1 MPQAYPSEFQL
12 ENMMSS
18 KRIYISVF
26 LAVLSAVILS
36 GCTASQLGPLSPS
49 SAGALFQTEPTPLG
63 AEELLP
69 GEEEEGP
76 ETTPEDETII
86 IVEEIVILLLF
97 IATLVG
103 IVARRLRV
111 PYTVGLVIMG
121 LALALLPQVDVNVPR
136 NLILG
141 LLVPPLIFEAAFD
154 LNVNDLRRNLAPIL
168 AWAIPGVVVTMF
180 LVGGVVAWG
189 TKLPLTHALL
199 FGSLVAATDP
209 VAVIALFSTIGVPKR
224 LKVLLEGESLFNDGT
239 AIVIFGIMTV
249 VALTGEFNLAT
260 GIIDFLRISGGGFV
274 VGIIL
279 GLLIS
284 QMIGRIDD
292 HLIETTLTTVLA
304 FGSYLVAEQIFHVSG
319 VLAVVAAGLVNG
331 NIGPRGM
338 SPTTRIVVFN
348 FWEYVGF
355 IANSFAFL
363 LIGLQIDL
371 GVLLVYW
378 QPIITAI
385 LAVLVAR
392 AVVIYGLAWIG
403 RDIPLRWQ
411 HILYWGGL
419 RGAIS
424 LALALGLPAL
434 LESRDQLQVMA
445 FGVVVFTL
453 LVQGFSMTSLVRR
466 MGLIRR
472 SEAQVE
478 YERRHARAVA
488 VQSAYEHLER
498 MRGNGLISDHTWQ
511 TLSPILKEHSQT
523 LIDSVKQ
530 VLAEDP
536 GVEAE
541 ELDNARREALMAQRS
556 TLTNLMR
563 HGVISDSIYGQ
574 LIGEVDAALT
584 DESVSW
590 PELIR
595 HLERPSITKLMAAVI
610 QEQDLEN
617 AISALTKLGLSI
629 TNLPSVGGFLGRINV
644 TLIIGFSDGQ
654 EESVVRALSQACRR
668 RVEYIAPPI
677 EGSPI
682 PLPAPTHI
690 NVGGATIFMLE
701 VERYEE
707 F

>member
-1 MPQAYPSEFQL
+1 MMP
-12 ENMMSS
+12 S
-18 KRIYISVF
+18 KRIIIVIS
-26 LAVLSAVILS
+26 LAVLSILIFS
-36 GCTASQLGPLSPS
+36 SCSVSQFGPLSPTS
-49 SAGALFQTEPTPLG
+49 PQALPQPTATPLSL
-63 AEELLP
+63 EELFA
-69 GEEEEGP
+69 GDEEAEGP

-86 IVEEIVILLLF
+86 VVEEIVILLLF

-103 IVARRLRV
+103 IAARRLRV
-111 PYTVGLVIMG
+111 PYTVGLVLMG
-121 LALALLPQVDVNVPR
+121 LALALLPQVDVHVPR

-154 LNVNDLRRNLAPIL
+154 LNVNDLRRNIAPIL

-180 LVGGVVAWG
+180 LVGAVVAWG
-189 TKLPLTHALL
+189 TKLPITHALL
-199 FGSLVAATDP
+199 FGTLVAATDP

-224 LKVLLEGESLFNDGT
+224 LQVLLEGESLFNDGT
-239 AIVIFGIMTV
+239 AIVIFGIMTT
-249 VALTGEFNLAT
+249 VALTGEFSLVT

-274 VGIIL
+274 IGIIL

-284 QMIGRIDD
+284 QMIVRIDD
-292 HLIETTLTTVLA
+292 HLIETTLTSVLA
-304 FGSYLVAEQIFHVSG
+304 FGSYLVAEEVFHVSG
-319 VLAVVAAGLVNG
+319 VLAVLAAGLVNG

-348 FWEYVGF
+348 FWEYIGF

-363 LIGLQIDL
+363 LIGLQIDVA
-371 GVLLVYW
+371 VLLIFW
-378 QPIITAI
+378 QPIFTAI

-411 HILYWGGL
+411 HVLYWGGL

-424 LALALGLPAL
+424 LALALGLPTM
-434 LESRDQLQVMA
+434 LEGRNQIQVMA

-453 LVQGFSMTSLVRR
+453 LVQGFSMSSLVGR

-498 MRGNGLISDHTWQ
+498 MRQNGLISDHTWQ

-523 LIDSVKQ
+523 LIESVKQ

-536 GVEAE
+536 GVGAE

-556 TLTNLMR
+556 TLSNLLR

-595 HLERPSITKLMAAVI
+595 HQERPSITKLMAVVI

-629 TNLPSVGGFLGRINV
+629 TNLPSVGGFLGRHNV
-644 TLIIGFSDGQ
+644 SLLIGFSDAQ
-654 EESVVRALSQACRR
+654 EESIVRALSQACRR

-690 NVGGATIFMLE
+690 TVGGATIFMLE

>member
-1 MPQAYPSEFQL
+1 MQIHKHFFFF
-12 ENMMSS
+12 
-18 KRIYISVF
+18 SV
-26 LAVLSAVILS
+26 LLIAASILLSACVFPATSPLPLKSVGTSLQTTPTLIAPEEITPEREGS
-36 GCTASQLGPLSPS
+36 GR
-49 SAGALFQTEPTPLG
+49 
-63 AEELLP
+63 
-69 GEEEEGP
+69 EGGLQ
-76 ETTPEDETII
+76 TTPEDETII
-86 IVEEIVILLLF
+86 VVEEIVILLLF

-111 PYTVGLVIMG
+111 PYTVGLVLMG
-121 LALALLPQVDVNVPR
+121 LALALLPQVNVQVPR

-154 LNVNDLRRNLAPIL
+154 LNINDLRRNLAPIM
-168 AWAIPGVVVTMF
+168 AWAIPGVVLTML
-180 LVGGVVAWG
+180 LVGGVVSWG
-189 TKLPLTHALL
+189 TKLPITLALV
-199 FGSLVAATDP
+199 FGALVAATDP

-224 LKVLLEGESLFNDGT
+224 LQVLLEGESLFNDGT
-239 AIVIFGIMTV
+239 AIVIFGLVTTV
-249 VALTGEFNLAT
+249 AITGEFSLIN
-260 GIIDFLRISGGGFV
+260 GILDFLRIAGGGFV
-274 VGIIL
+274 IGIIL
-279 GLLIS
+279 GALIS

-304 FGSYLVAEQIFHVSG
+304 FGSYLVAEEIFHVSG

-371 GVLLVYW
+371 PVLLIYW

-411 HILYWGGL
+411 HVLYWGGL

-424 LALALGLPAL
+424 LALALGLPTVLAGR
-434 LESRDQLQVMA
+434 EQLQVMA

-453 LVQGFSMTSLVRR
+453 LVQGFSMGSLVRR
-466 MGLIRR
+466 MELIHR
-472 SEAQVE
+472 SETQIE

-488 VQSAYEHLER
+488 VQSAYEHLEN
-498 MRGNGLISDHTWQ
+498 MRRNGLISDHTWK
-511 TLSPILKEHSQT
+511 TLSPILEKHSQA
-523 LIDSVKQ
+523 LINSVKQ
-530 VLAEDP
+530 ALSDDP
-536 GVEAE
+536 SIEAE
-541 ELDNARREALMAQRS
+541 EMDNARREALIAQRS
-556 TLTNLMR
+556 TLTNLLR
-563 HGVISDSIYGQ
+563 NGVISDDIYAQ

-584 DESVSW
+584 NPTVSW

-595 HLERPSITKLMAAVI
+595 NKDRPPITQLMTAVI
-610 QEQDLEN
+610 QEPDLEN
-617 AISALTKLGLSI
+617 AISSLTKLGLSI
-629 TNLPSVGGFLGRINV
+629 THLPSVGGFLGRRNV
-644 TLIIGFSDGQ
+644 TLLIGFSKGE
-654 EESVVRALSQACRR
+654 EESIVRVLSQSCRR

-677 EGSPI
+677 EGLPI
-682 PLPAPTHI
+682 PIQAPTHI
-690 NVGGATIFMLE
+690 TVGGATIFTLT

-707 F
+707 C

>member
-1 MPQAYPSEFQL
+1 MTP
-12 ENMMSS
+12 S
-18 KRIYISVF
+18 KRLF
-26 LAVLSAVILS
+26 LALPLAVLILIVLSACSV
-36 GCTASQLGPLSPS
+36 SQLGPLTPDSVAAPLQS
-49 SAGALFQTEPTPLG
+49 VPTPL
-63 AEELLP
+63 APEDLLP
-69 GEEEEGP
+69 GDEEANGP

-103 IVARRLRV
+103 IAARRLRV
-111 PYTVGLVIMG
+111 PYTVGLVLMG
-121 LALALLPQVDVNVPR
+121 LALALLPQVDVHVPR
-136 NLILG
+136 NVILG

-154 LNVNDLRRNLAPIL
+154 LNINDLRRNIAPIL
-168 AWAIPGVVVTMF
+168 AWAIPGVVLTMF
-180 LVGGVVAWG
+180 LVGTVVAWG
-189 TKLPLTHALL
+189 TRLPFTHALL
-199 FGSLVAATDP
+199 FGTLVAATDP

-239 AIVIFGIMTV
+239 AIVIFGIMTA
-249 VALTGEFNLAT
+249 VAITGEFNLVT

-274 VGIIL
+274 IGIIL
-279 GLLIS
+279 GVLIS

-292 HLIETTLTTVLA
+292 HLIETTLTSVLA
-304 FGSYLVAEQIFHVSG
+304 FGSYLVAEEIFHVSG

-331 NIGPRGM
+331 NIGPSGM

-348 FWEYVGF
+348 FWEYIGF
-355 IANSFAFL
+355 VANSFAFL

-371 GVLLVYW
+371 GVLLIYW

-403 RDIPLRWQ
+403 RDIPIRWQ
-411 HILYWGGL
+411 HVLYWGGL

-424 LALALGLPAL
+424 LALALGLPTV
-434 LESRDQLQVMA
+434 LEGRNQLQVMA

-453 LVQGFSMTSLVRR
+453 LVQGFSMSSLVRR

-488 VQSAYEHLER
+488 VQSAYDHLER

-523 LIDSVKQ
+523 LIESVKQ

-556 TLTNLMR
+556 TLTNLLR
-563 HGVISDSIYGQ
+563 HGVISNSIYEQ
-574 LIGEVDAALT
+574 LIGEVDAALS

-595 HLERPSITKLMAAVI
+595 HQERPSITKLMAVVI

-617 AISALTKLGLSI
+617 AISSLTKLGLSI
-629 TNLPSVGGFLGRINV
+629 TNLPSIGGFLGRQNV
-644 TLIIGFSDGQ
+644 TLLIGFSDGQ
-654 EESVVRALSQACRR
+654 EEVVVRALSQACRR

-677 EGSPI
+677 EGAPI
-682 PLPAPTHI
+682 PLPSPAHI
-690 NVGGATIFMLE
+690 TVGGATIFMLE